1 MTANEHRSL
10 ERAPTP
16 SDLTIAICTIGRDGY
31 LQVALQSLIDTTPP
45 GVSLHVVLNGPDDRR
60 LAGVVADLMS
70 RWDGPFT
77 LTELDE
83 RLSIAGSHNTALD
96 LATTPFITFMGDD
109 DIVLE
114 PRVHRILDL
123 FWNTTPTPAVVG
135 SFSRRVSG
143 AHNSPR
149 FSTNKDYGP
158 TTIAAWEAQR
168 DSGELIEIVFP
179 SAVYRTELLRSVN
192 GFEERFGSAMDLATF
207 TILGLHH
214 PVLADPRRSFAH
226 RIHDGSVTSSSAGEH
241 ATRLRYTEECI
252 AAIREN
258 REQPSWDG
266 FLEETEAS
274 SAIRRLSDQRKVL
287 SATLFRQGG
296 AAVASGSG
304 ASGVAK
310 VAASAVLSPR
320 TFLRRSKS
328 QVAREEAGERVVAVL
343 LKNLNQYRVPF
354 YEVVREDLRA
364 HNVELR
370 LIVADGMTEDH
381 AKGDRATLPWA
392 EHRAFREFS
401 LAGKKLLWQPGFDTA
416 SGADLIVTEQASKQL
431 FNIVLAYGQRGL
443 HTRLAFWGHGK
454 NFQTSIEG
462 SSGEGL
468 KRRLTQKSHWFF
480 AYNALSAEAAID
492 AGMPSDRVTSV
503 MNATDTENIR
513 AVLANLPDTTERDVR
528 AQLGMGSGPV
538 VLCMGGMYPPKRPA
552 FLLESAYAL
561 RELIPDVELLV
572 IGGGSEQHLVAEAAE
587 QHGWIHATG
596 PIYGDERLRLA
607 SVAALQ
613 IMPGLVGLN
622 VVDAFGLGL
631 PTVTT
636 DIDYHSPEIDYLIDG
651 VNGVIVTGDPSPEQF
666 AAGTAEVLS
675 NAEELQALRSAADL
689 TGRELTIEN
698 MARNFADGVML
709 ALDAPDR

>member
-1 MTANEHRSL
+1 MTANEYRSL

-16 SDLTIAICTIGRDGY
+16 GDLTIAICTIGRNGF
-31 LQVALQSLIDTTPP
+31 LQAALQSLLDTTPA
-45 GVSLHVVLNGPDDRR
+45 GVSLHVVLNAPEDAS
-60 LAGVVADLMS
+60 LATAVEDMTS
-70 RWDGPFT
+70 RWDGPFLLT
-77 LTELDE
+77 LLDD

-123 FWNTTPTPAVVG
+123 FWSTTPTPAVVG
-135 SFSRRVSG
+135 SFCRRVSG
-143 AHNSPR
+143 SYDRPR

-158 TTIAAWEAQR
+158 TTVAAWEAER

-179 SAVYRTELLRSVN
+179 SAVYRTDLLRSIN

-207 TILGLHH
+207 TTLGMNH

-226 RIHDGSVTSSSAGEH
+226 RIHDGSVTSSSASEH
-241 ATRLRYTEECI
+241 ATRLRYTEKCMT
-252 AAIREN
+252 AIRAGE
-258 REQPSWDG
+258 EQPSWG
-266 FLEETEAS
+266 AFLEATEAS
-274 SAIRRLSDQRKVL
+274 SPIRRLSDQRRVL

-296 AAVASGSG
+296 AAVASGSSPAG
-304 ASGVAK
+304 LAK
-310 VAASAVLSPR
+310 VAASAILSPS
-320 TFLRRSKS
+320 TFLGRSKS
-328 QVAREEAGERVVAVL
+328 QVSREETGERVVAVL

-364 HNVELR
+364 HNIELR

-392 EHRAFREFS
+392 EHRPFREFS

-416 SGADLIVTEQASKQL
+416 SGADLIITEQASKQL

-480 AYNALSAEAAID
+480 AYNALSAEAAVE
-492 AGMPSDRVTSV
+492 AGMPADRVTSV
-503 MNATDTENIR
+503 MNSTDTENIR
-513 AVLANLPDTTERDVR
+513 SVLASLPESTDADVR
-528 AQLGMGSGPV
+528 AELGMGNGPV

-552 FLLESAYAL
+552 YLLESAYAL
-561 RELIPDVELLV
+561 RELIPNVELLV

-587 QHGWIHATG
+587 QHPWIHATG
-596 PIYGDERLRLA
+596 PIYGDDRLRLA

-613 IMPGLVGLN
+613 VMPGLVGLN
-622 VVDAFGLGL
+622 IVDAFGLGL
-631 PTVTT
+631 PTITT
-636 DIDYHSPEIDYLIDG
+636 DIDYHSPEIDYLVDG
-651 VNGVIVTGDPSPEQF
+651 VNGVIVTGDPSPTEF
-666 AAGTAEVLS
+666 AAGTAAVLTDPDR
-675 NAEELQALRSAADL
+675 LDALRSAADH

-698 MARNFADGVML
+698 MARNFADGVIA
-709 ALDAPDR
+709 ALNAPAR

>member
-1 MTANEHRSL
+1 MTTNTHRSL
-10 ERAPTP
+10 ERVPTP

-31 LQVALQSLIDTTPP
+31 LQVALQSLLDTTPS
-45 GVSLHVVLNGPDDRR
+45 GVSLHVVLNAPDDPT
-60 LAGVVADLMS
+60 LTASITEMTT
-70 RWDGPFT
+70 RWDGPLT
-77 LTELDE
+77 ITELDE
-83 RLSIAGSHNTALD
+83 RLSIVGSHNTALK
-96 LATTPFITFMGDD
+96 ATTTPFVTFMGDD

-123 FWNTTPTPAVVG
+123 FWDTVPTPAVVG
-135 SFSRRVSG
+135 SFCRRVSG
-143 AHNSPR
+143 SHNDPR

-158 TTIAAWEAQR
+158 TTVAAWEEAR
-168 DSGELIEIVFP
+168 ASGELIEIVFP
-179 SAVYRTELLRSVN
+179 SAVYRTDLLRSIN

-207 TILGLHH
+207 TTLGLDH
-214 PVLADPRRSFAH
+214 PVIADPRRSFAH
-226 RIHDGSVTSSSAGEH
+226 RIHDGSVTSSSAGQH
-241 ATRLRYTEECI
+241 ATRLRYTEECME
-252 AAIREN
+252 AIRAG
-258 REQPSWDG
+258 REQPSWET
-266 FLEETEAS
+266 FEQATEATS
-274 SAIRRLSDQRKVL
+274 VIGRLSDQRQVL

-296 AAVASGSG
+296 AAVASGRSPSG
-304 ASGVAK
+304 LAK
-310 VAASAVLSPR
+310 VAASALLSPG

-364 HNVELR
+364 HNIELR

-392 EHRAFREFS
+392 EHRSFREFS

-416 SGADLIVTEQASKQL
+416 SGADLIITEQASKQL
-431 FNIVLAYGQRGL
+431 FNIILAYGQRGL

-480 AYNALSAEAAID
+480 AYNALSAEAAIE
-492 AGMPSDRVTSV
+492 AGMPADRITSV

-513 AVLANLPDTTERDVR
+513 AVLAALPPSTDADVR
-528 AQLGMGSGPV
+528 TQLNMGAGPV
-538 VLCMGGMYPPKRPA
+538 ILCMGGMYPPKRPSY
-552 FLLESAYAL
+552 LLEAAREL
-561 RELIPDVELLV
+561 RELVPDVELLV

-587 QHGWIHATG
+587 QHPWIHATG

-613 IMPGLVGLN
+613 VMPGLVGLN

-636 DIDYHSPEIDYLIDG
+636 DIDYHSPEIDYLVDG
-651 VNGVIVTGDPSPEQF
+651 VNGVIIAGDPSPAEF
-666 AAGTAEVLS
+666 AAGTAKVLADS
-675 NAEELQALRSAADL
+675 HRLNALREAADL

-698 MARNFADGVML
+698 MAQNFAEGVVH
-709 ALDAPDR
+709 ALDAPPR